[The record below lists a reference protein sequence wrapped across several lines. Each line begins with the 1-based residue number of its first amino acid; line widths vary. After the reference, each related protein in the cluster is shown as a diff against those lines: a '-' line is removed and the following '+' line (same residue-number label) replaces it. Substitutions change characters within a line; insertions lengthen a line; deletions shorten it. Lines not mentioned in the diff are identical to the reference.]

1 MGNQKY
7 WKFSLPAL
15 LMSAFAFELMPGSVR
30 YYSADLVAIPEAAYN
45 FFELQLENSAA
56 AACLPLAGAV
66 TFVAMMMAMVA
77 AFSKKYPIFKM
88 VGWTS
93 LIAAAFTAAPYML
106 MSDGSLLQPNV
117 VVTILLTAC
126 WLIGMMLEKKKTD
139 PQEEKPKGRHL

>member
-30 YYSADLVAIPEAAYN
+30 YYSADLVAAPEAAYN
-45 FFELQLENSAA
+45 FFELQLENS
-56 AACLPLAGAV
+56 
-66 TFVAMMMAMVA
+66 AMMMAMVA